1 MALYAIGDLH
11 LHFQTSLPVKG
22 QSKGVWRDHEDKVR
36 RHCDARITEE
46 DTLVLVGDHSW
57 GKKLEECEEDFRF
70 IEKLPGRKILLRG
83 NHDMFWDAKK
93 TAELNERFSGKLFF
107 LQDNYAS
114 YRDYALVG
122 TKGFTFEGP
131 FYINA
136 RGKVVDWD
144 SLSGRWSASGD
155 LSNAPLQMVF
165 TNTSYSSIIRLQVSW
180 RRIAR
185 LLGSRRNTGWNR
197 WYTPTV
203 MESIGF
209 MTAFRGSTTESAT
222 VSYRGIICAG
232 SRARSSIN
240 GRGSGKG
247 ISIKTRKEIPGYE
260 VSSLIDLYISVTH

>member
-93 TAELNERFSGKLFF
+93 TAELNERFRGKLFF
-107 LQDNYAS
+107 LQDNYVS

-144 SLSGRWSASGD
+144 EENAQHAEKLIEREMERLRRSFECAAADGFHKYIMFLHYPPTSILEEDSPFTRIAEEYGVEQVVYAHCHGEHRFHDSIQGEHNGIRYSLVSGD
-155 LSNAPLQMVF
+155 YL
-165 TNTSYSSIIRLQVSW
+165 
-180 RRIAR
+180 
-185 LLGSRRNTGWNR
+185 R
-197 WYTPTV
+197 W
-203 MESIGF
+203 
-209 MTAFRGSTTESAT
+209 
-222 VSYRGIICAG
+222 
-232 SRARSSIN
+232 
-240 GRGSGKG
+240 
-247 ISIKTRKEIPGYE
+247 IP
-260 VSSLIDLYISVTH
+260 SKILN